1 MRIVRWDQLAEGVPE
16 WARGGLR
23 NVYIQGSSWEEAQS
37 HKAASALF
45 KFFQHAPNLRLLRLD
60 YLPFH
65 WFDTADSVVMRTTHL
80 LPRLRDLTVFG
91 DSQFPHSVISD
102 ILATSNR
109 QVSHLYL
116 YKARRAIS
124 PIPSEQLDFGGNL
137 RYLHVGGPR
146 SITDFQLLAR
156 SLVGLRE
163 VRLAEMDGESGV
175 RARELLAEVAP
186 SLEKLTISDGDITG
200 LVDSFPFL
208 ARLTRLS
215 LYSVLGSLDSL
226 LLPPSLVFLHFW
238 NDDNLLPLLDR
249 WKAEPSLLPATLQHV
264 NICFVKDHRTL
275 ERLPSLAKLGTKY
288 DWGLELLLRGL
299 SPRSL
304 RFTTLEVHFHEP
316 YLDKV
321 AAVQTECARLGVQF
335 FPRRLEKWEF

>member
-91 DSQFPHSVISD
+91 DSQFPHSVISG

-109 QVSHLYL
+109 QVSHLHL
-116 YKARRAIS
+116 WSARRAIS
-124 PIPSEQLDFGGNL
+124 PIPSERLDFGGNL
-137 RYLHVGGPR
+137 RYLRLGAPR
-146 SITDFQLLAR
+146 SIEDFQPLPR
-156 SLVGLRE
+156 GLVGLRE
-163 VRLAEMDGESGV
+163 MRLAQMDGESGV

-186 SLEKLTISDGDITG
+186 SLQKLTIGDGDVTG
-200 LVDSFPFL
+200 IVESFPLL

-215 LYSVLGSLDSL
+215 LPRFLASPDFL
-226 LLPPSLVFLHFW
+226 LLPPSLVSLQLW

-249 WKAEPSLLPATLQHV
+249 WNAEPPLLPATLQHIV
-264 NICFVKDHRTL
+264 IRIVTNHRTL
-275 ERLPSLAKLGTKY
+275 ERLPSLAKFGTDY
-288 DWGLELLLRGL
+288 DWRLEALLRRL
-299 SPRSL
+299 APRTL
-304 RFTTLEVHFHEP
+304 RFTTLSVYFHVERS
-316 YLDKV
+316 DHI
-321 AAVQTECARLGVQF
+321 AAVEAKCQ
-335 FPRRLEKWEF
+335 RLEIKFCRRYEDWD